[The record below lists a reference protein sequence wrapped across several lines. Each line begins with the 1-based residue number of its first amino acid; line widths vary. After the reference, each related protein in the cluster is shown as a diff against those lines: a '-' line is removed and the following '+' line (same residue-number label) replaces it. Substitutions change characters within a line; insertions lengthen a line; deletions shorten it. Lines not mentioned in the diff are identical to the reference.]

1 MGSNNPS
8 IVRFDI
14 DEERAMLME
23 EEGSDLEQ
31 SRSETKENFPWESN
45 TKCDQAKWKP
55 TQILFRIMET
65 SQSKNWNIEV
75 SDRGIDLSLKP

>member
-31 SRSETKENFPWESN
+31 SRSETKENFPWDWVKHEMWS
-45 TKCDQAKWKP
+45 
-55 TQILFRIMET
+55 
-65 SQSKNWNIEV
+65 
-75 SDRGIDLSLKP
+75 G